1 MPIGGFVISFDP
13 VDKEKVMSVLADY
26 PALEVHG
33 VDEKGNIVAVVDT
46 ETSDQMDGM
55 VSEIQKVDEVLSV
68 SLAYLHAEDEV
79 EKIISGEIKP
89 KGFFGGRKK

>member
-13 VDKEKVMSVLADY
+13 GDKDFVLSLLEDY

-33 VDEKGNIVAVVDT
+33 VDEKGNIVAVIDT
-46 ETSDQMDGM
+46 ETSDEMDEM
-55 VSEIQKVDEVLSV
+55 VSRIQKVEEVLSV
-68 SLAYLHAEDEV
+68 GLAYLHAEDEV